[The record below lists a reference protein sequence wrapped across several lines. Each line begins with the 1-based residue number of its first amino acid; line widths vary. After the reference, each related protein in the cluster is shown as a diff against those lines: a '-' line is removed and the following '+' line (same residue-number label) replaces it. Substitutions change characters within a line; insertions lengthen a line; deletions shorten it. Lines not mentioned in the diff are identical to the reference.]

1 MHLGLPEW
9 QYAFTS
15 YGISPQAKQLFNTYK
30 PITYNTNLLTEE
42 TYSFMNKLDPS
53 KMFKSKSKTLIS
65 NKKAPV

>member
-15 YGISPQAKQLFNTYK
+15 YGISPQSKQWVNMYK

-42 TYSFMNKLDPS
+42 TNSFMNKLDHS
-53 KMFKSKSKTLIS
+53 KMFRSKNKTLIS
-65 NKKAPV
+65 KNKGPI